1 MKRKPLTSAI
11 VCSLAAMVAHQ
22 AALAETNAIEEVTV
36 TATKRTESM
45 QDIPITVQALTSES
59 LNELNIASFDD
70 YVQYLPNVNAGGR
83 GPGQN
88 EVYIRGMSIDAITVM
103 LSGAQGSTPNV
114 AIYLDEQPIT
124 SPGRNLDVYVADME
138 RIEVLPGPQGT
149 LYGISSQ
156 AGTIRMITRKPDLTQ
171 FQAGFKASIA
181 DTAHGDMSYTTE
193 AYLNFP
199 VIENKFGLRAVV
211 YNANYG
217 GYIDNVPGTYTLD
230 PAVNPTLPADADY
243 SKASA
248 DNALLVEDNFNDSS
262 YRGARI
268 SAKYWFNDDWSALL
282 QYMTQELEADGVFDY
297 DPAIGDLQVSRYFP
311 DTLADDFDQ
320 VAWTLE
326 GRLGALEMV
335 YTGAYLDRN
344 VEQSVDYT
352 GYNNVGAF
360 IAYYT
365 CTYDN
370 PDYIVN
376 YGIDPSVIT
385 DVRECLNPTKGFKG
399 QQDITRSTHEFRVYT
414 PQENSIRAIAGVFY
428 DDFELQT
435 QDDYF
440 YLPPGNSEAL
450 GFAQNAPISTA
461 RNINP
466 NIRPVGVGFFNDITR
481 TNEQIALFGEVTWD
495 ITDQW
500 SAALG
505 WRWYDMDIDFYG
517 SSNFTN
523 GIFQGSVDSDRG
535 RDYDSTFGHSTE
547 PLNINGSVPK
557 FTVTYR
563 PRDSLMFYGTYSE
576 GFRSGGWNRGGG
588 APSYNPSF
596 PTVPVTYDTDDVTNY
611 ELGWKARFAGGEFQ
625 WNGAVYYV
633 DWTDMQTSRFDPIN
647 VSILT
652 FIDNAA
658 DSEIKG
664 LESDFVWAATQNL
677 TLFGAFSYI
686 DTELV
691 STKSEVIELAPVG
704 SELALTP
711 KFAGNVR
718 ARYNW
723 TLDSTRMYVQG
734 VVQYADDSWSSIVAA
749 DRRKQ
754 SGYTTVDAAIGAKLS
769 DWNVE
774 LYVHN
779 LTDERAEL
787 FYNVQDD
794 VPRIT
799 TNRPRTIGLRF
810 GFDYY

>member
-1 MKRKPLTSAI
+1 VRRNPLTTAI
-11 VCSLAAMVAHQ
+11 LFGLASTTLP
-22 AALAETNAIEEVTV
+22 AASYAENAIEEVMV
-36 TATKRTESM
+36 TATKREESM
-45 QDIPITVQALTSES
+45 QDIPLTVQALNGET
-59 LNELNIASFDD
+59 LDELNIMNFDD
-70 YVQYLPNVNAGGR
+70 VVRYMPNVNVGGR

-114 AIYLDEQPIT
+114 AMYLDEQPIT
-124 SPGRNLDVYVADME
+124 APGRNLDIYVTDME

-156 AGTIRMITRKPDLTQ
+156 AGTIRYITNKPDPST
-171 FQAGFKASIA
+171 FEAGFNASIS
-181 DTAHGDMSYTTE
+181 DTKSGDMSYTTD
-193 AYLNFP
+193 AYINFP
-199 VIENKFGLRAVV
+199 LIEDKLGIRAVV
-211 YNANYG
+211 YNADFG
-217 GYIDNVPGTYTLD
+217 GYIDNVPGTYRLD

-248 DNALLVEDNFNDSS
+248 DNALLVKKNFNDSS

-268 SAKYWFNDDWSALL
+268 GAKYWFNDDWNAQLTW
-282 QYMTQELEADGVFDY
+282 MTQELEADGVFDY
-297 DPAIGDLQVSRYFP
+297 DPELGDLEVQRYF
-311 DTLADDFDQ
+311 DDSLEDRFDQ
-320 VAWTLE
+320 FAWTVE
-326 GRLGALEMV
+326 GRIGALEMV
-335 YTGAYLDRN
+335 YAGAYLDRR
-344 VEQSVDYT
+344 VDQSVDYT
-352 GYNNVGAF
+352 GYNNVGGF

-370 PDYIVN
+370 PDYIDN
-376 YGIDPSVIT
+376 YGLDPSVIT
-385 DVRECLNPTKGFKG
+385 DVRECQDPTKGFKG
-399 QQDITRSTHEFRVYT
+399 KQDITRTTHEFRIYT
-414 PQENSIRAIAGVFY
+414 PQDNAVRAIVGIFH
-428 DDFELQT
+428 DDFKLET

-466 NIRPVGVGFFNDITR
+466 DIRPVGVGFFNDITR
-481 TNEQIALFGEVTWD
+481 AEEQIAIFGEVAWD
-495 ITDQW
+495 ITDRW
-500 SAALG
+500 TAALG
-505 WRWYDMDIDFYG
+505 WRWYDMDLDFYG

-535 RDYDSTFGHSTE
+535 RDYDETFGHSTE
-547 PLNINGSVPK
+547 PLNISGSVPK
-557 FTVTYR
+557 LTVNYHAGDTT
-563 PRDSLMFYGTYSE
+563 MFYATYSE

-588 APSYNPSF
+588 APSYNPDF

-611 ELGWKARFAGGEFQ
+611 EFGWKTLLAGGSVQ

-633 DWTDMQTSRFDPIN
+633 EWDGMQTSRFDPIN

-658 DSEIKG
+658 DSEITG
-664 LESDFVWAATQNL
+664 FESDIIWSATENL
-677 TLFGAFSYI
+677 TVFGAFAYT

-691 STKSEVIELAPVG
+691 STNSEVIELAPVG

-711 KFAGNVR
+711 KFSGNLR
-718 ARYNW
+718 LRYDWSMAN
-723 TLDSTRMYVQG
+723 TPMYAMGSVL
-734 VVQYADDSWSSIVAA
+734 YADDSWSSIVAA

-754 SGYTTVDAAIGAKLS
+754 DSYTTVDLSLGAVYEN
-769 DWNVE
+769 WNIE
-774 LYVHN
+774 LFVRN

-794 VPRIT
+794 IPRIT
-799 TNRPRTIGLRF
+799 TNRPRTIGVRV

>member
-1 MKRKPLTSAI
+1 
-11 VCSLAAMVAHQ
+11 
-22 AALAETNAIEEVTV
+22 
-36 TATKRTESM
+36 
-45 QDIPITVQALTSES
+45 
-59 LNELNIASFDD
+59 
-70 YVQYLPNVNAGGR
+70 
-83 GPGQN
+83 
-88 EVYIRGMSIDAITVM
+88 
-103 LSGAQGSTPNV
+103 
-114 AIYLDEQPIT
+114 
-124 SPGRNLDVYVADME
+124 
-138 RIEVLPGPQGT
+138 
-149 LYGISSQ
+149 
-156 AGTIRMITRKPDLTQ
+156 
-171 FQAGFKASIA
+171 
-181 DTAHGDMSYTTE
+181 
-193 AYLNFP
+193 
-199 VIENKFGLRAVV
+199 
-211 YNANYG
+211 
-217 GYIDNVPGTYTLD
+217 
-230 PAVNPTLPADADY
+230 
-243 SKASA
+243 
-248 DNALLVEDNFNDSS
+248 
-262 YRGARI
+262 
-268 SAKYWFNDDWSALL
+268 
-282 QYMTQELEADGVFDY
+282 
-297 DPAIGDLQVSRYFP
+297 P